1 MATRQR
7 APWQKGKAMLTGSE
21 LQAALAR
28 ARERYRLMDVRVPE
42 SMPEVK
48 GIFIGG
54 CVDRGIGSS
63 FRAQAHAHNHRENPH
78 FGWLC
83 VRAYRRL
90 GVVEELPRDDGRIEV
105 VIHKPSRLLWHEY
118 AHILTPGHGHDD
130 TWRRKMKELGQPL
143 EKRYQKLV
151 AA

>member
-1 MATRQR
+1 
-7 APWQKGKAMLTGSE
+7 MLTGKE

-28 ARERYRLMDVRVPE
+28 ARERYRLMDLHVPA

-54 CVDRGIGSS
+54 CVARGIGSS
-63 FRAQAHAHNHRENPH
+63 FRAQAHAHNDPTRPH

-105 VIHKPSRLLWHEY
+105 FIRKPSRLLWHEY

-130 TWRRKMKELGQPL
+130 TWRLKMKELGQPIL
-143 EKRYQKLV
+143 KHYQKRV
-151 AA
+151 AAHAAERLHS